1 MHLRDLV
8 VLLLINMRS
17 GEVKV
22 IKVIERRKGTGIQP
36 LDIHRDLS
44 LPLPAAGLPSRPLYT
59 SALEDSAFPFSSH
72 TFSMG

>member
-22 IKVIERRKGTGIQP
+22 IKVIESRKGTGIQP
-36 LDIHRDLS
+36 LDGRF
-44 LPLPAAGLPSRPLYT
+44 PLL
-59 SALEDSAFPFSSH
+59 
-72 TFSMG
+72 